1 MTSSTKR
8 RLLSASSGDSAPS
21 APFSR
26 SDRILAL
33 FASTRRAVRSNRS
46 RCSSVSGTSGFT
58 GAPLLVTESLATNV
72 KSAVRLGPGSYSFFF
87 PPRSVA
93 VGL

>member
-33 FASTRRAVRSNRS
+33 LASTRRAVRSNRS

-58 GAPLLVTESLATNV
+58 GAPLLVTESLATKV
-72 KSAVRLGPGSYSFFF
+72 KSAVRLGPGSYSFF